1 MPMILVLIFLS
12 FSNIIF
18 TLLLCD
24 VLYRPY
30 EYIAIIQIYFLFL
43 SFLSKLN
50 LRPFSKI
57 EHMLF
62 LSWKIML
69 VILVSFI
76 CDRSWIQ

>member
-1 MPMILVLIFLS
+1 MPVILVLIFLS
-12 FSNIIF
+12 SNIIF
-18 TLLLCD
+18 TLLFCD
-24 VLYRPY
+24 VLFRPY